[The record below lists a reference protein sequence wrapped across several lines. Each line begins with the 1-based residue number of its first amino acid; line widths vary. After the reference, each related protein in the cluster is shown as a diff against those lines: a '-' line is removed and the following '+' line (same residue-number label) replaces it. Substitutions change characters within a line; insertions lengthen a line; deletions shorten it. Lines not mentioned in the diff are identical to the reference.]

1 MAASDDDSTADLR
14 YSMTSDIF
22 TVDTLTGRITTLVS
36 LDRELTSNYLV
47 NVSVTDGIHT
57 DLTSI
62 SIVVLDTNDNAP
74 EFSQETFS
82 ISITDDVKVDTPVLT
97 VEADDADL
105 MNNGMVTY
113 WIHGT
118 EGKFQIDPSSGIIT
132 ISGSLDARAKYRY
145 VMLVFA
151 MDHGYPPL
159 LSNVSV
165 IINVNES
172 REHALTFD
180 RFSYHVS
187 VREDASLNVEIFK
200 VTLSASAIP
209 TTDVRFTISEGDVDD
224 TFGVDA
230 RGALGIM
237 KPLDFEV
244 KRHYSL
250 TISAVD
256 SRGLASSATVVVT
269 VSVIDVNDNSPT
281 FLPSPKVIRL
291 LGPLDEG
298 KVIFKVIAMD
308 ADSGENGDMTY
319 SIIQNTQ
326 DGNFTIDPH
335 SGEIV
340 TNLTIPVGRYDVSV
354 MASDHGSP
362 RLSAHQQLMVYVL
375 DNRAAALY
383 PMFHQAWYR
392 VRVNESVTVP
402 HVLEDVNAVI
412 GDKGNDKDVYY
423 TLDAREHDGLFEVDT
438 QTVSWPV

>member
-1 MAASDDDSTADLR
+1 MEATDSDSGSYGYITYYLVAGSNNGLFILDSKSGLLEVTNSTLLDHGQTPQYTLVIQAQDVIVTVIDVNNHAPHFLERLYHAQVQENTSPGAFLLQVAASDDDSTADLR

-82 ISITDDVKVDTPVLT
+82 ISITDDVKVDTSVLA

-151 MDHGYPPL
+151 RDHGYPPL

-187 VREDASLNVEIFK
+187 
-200 VTLSASAIP
+200 
-209 TTDVRFTISEGDVDD
+209 
-224 TFGVDA
+224 
-230 RGALGIM
+230 GAGRC
-237 KPLDFEV
+237 KFE
-244 KRHYSL
+244 R
-250 TISAVD
+250 
-256 SRGLASSATVVVT
+256 
-269 VSVIDVNDNSPT
+269 
-281 FLPSPKVIRL
+281 
-291 LGPLDEG
+291 
-298 KVIFKVIAMD
+298 
-308 ADSGENGDMTY
+308 
-319 SIIQNTQ
+319 
-326 DGNFTIDPH
+326 
-335 SGEIV
+335 
-340 TNLTIPVGRYDVSV
+340 
-354 MASDHGSP
+354 
-362 RLSAHQQLMVYVL
+362 
-375 DNRAAALY
+375 
-383 PMFHQAWYR
+383 
-392 VRVNESVTVP
+392 
-402 HVLEDVNAVI
+402 
-412 GDKGNDKDVYY
+412 
-423 TLDAREHDGLFEVDT
+423 
-438 QTVSWPV
+438 